1 MFRIIISG
9 YDLVW
14 PTRMY
19 TFSIAELILL
29 QFGLARAKD
38 RGLDKADLDVTQV
51 VDSSHITRVTLG

>member
-1 MFRIIISG
+1 
-9 YDLVW
+9 
-14 PTRMY
+14 MY